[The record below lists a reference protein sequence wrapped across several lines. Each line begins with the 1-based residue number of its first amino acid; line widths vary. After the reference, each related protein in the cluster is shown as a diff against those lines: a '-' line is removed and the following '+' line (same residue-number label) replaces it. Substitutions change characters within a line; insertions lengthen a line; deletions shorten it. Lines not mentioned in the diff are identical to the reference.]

1 MFLCVIQKVY
11 VSRFSIIPVVFNYYI
26 SNDNSFI
33 YQTDVEN
40 CEIVHTISNSPQTYK
55 LFNIKKNNE

>member
-1 MFLCVIQKVY
+1 MFLCAIQKLY

-33 YQTDVEN
+33 YEPDVEN
-40 CEIVHTISNSPQTYK
+40 CEIVHTNY
-55 LFNIKKNNE
+55 F